1 MRFRS
6 RSLPWL
12 LAGLVW
18 QSLALAQPDC
28 TAGDRA
34 CGRDAFARGTA
45 AFDEARYAEAAAEFQ
60 RALAAVRHPVVAFN
74 LALCHA
80 RLGRPTLAQAQ
91 LTRLSQEP
99 ELPAELAP
107 RIAAELSSVR
117 TAIAHVR
124 LDTATPEA
132 YRIELDGLPALS
144 GARELELDPGEH
156 RFRVTRDGA
165 MVFDETVSLSAG
177 ERLQLRVTAPT
188 RSINVVV
195 VPEPASTPSKA
206 AEPAGTAAPARRSG
220 LPPAVFYGG
229 AALTAVL
236 GAVTIYSGVSVQR
249 AYDRYEQDLP
259 QLSRE
264 QAQARLDDGHRLEL
278 RTNLLLAATGV
289 AAVSTALVTWLW
301 VDFKSSPTTAVALS
315 PHGIRIDARF

>member
-1 MRFRS
+1 MRLRS
-6 RSLPWL
+6 RSLAWL
-12 LAGLVW
+12 VAGLVW
-18 QSLALAQPDC
+18 QSLAFAQPDC

-45 AFDEARYAEAAAEFQ
+45 AFDTGRYAEAAGEFK

-80 RLGRPTLAQAQ
+80 RLGRPTLAQEQ

-99 ELPAELAP
+99 DLPEELKP
-107 RIAAELSSVR
+107 RIAEELNGVR
-117 TAIAHVR
+117 AAIAHVR
-124 LDTATPEA
+124 LNTETPEA

-165 MVFDETVSLSAG
+165 VVFDETVSLSAG

-195 VPEPASTPSKA
+195 VPEPATTPSRSG
-206 AEPAGTAAPARRSG
+206 EPARATAPTRRSG

-236 GAVTIYSGVSVQR
+236 GAATIYSGVSVQR
-249 AYDRYEQDLP
+249 AYDRYERDLP

-264 QAQARLDDGHRLEL
+264 QAQSRLEDGHGMEL

-301 VDFKSSPTTAVALS
+301 VDFKSTPTTAIALS
-315 PHGIRIDARF
+315 PRGILVNTRF